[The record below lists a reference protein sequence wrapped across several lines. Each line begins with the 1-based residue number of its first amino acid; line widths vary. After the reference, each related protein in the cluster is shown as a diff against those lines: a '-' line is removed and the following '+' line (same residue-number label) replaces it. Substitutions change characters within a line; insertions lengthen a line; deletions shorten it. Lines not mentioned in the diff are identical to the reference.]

1 MITLISSMR
10 RALACAILPALALL
24 LGACSTPYRP
34 PQFVEPAPKFP
45 GLIDLAARADGRI
58 ADVLLVH
65 GMCTHDAS
73 WAAEVVDQLTQAL
86 TDATTPLA
94 ARPMTA
100 PAIDPQIQ
108 IVPSTVQTPA
118 GRLRFDALI
127 WSPLTVP
134 LKRQLCYDQTDKSPI
149 CAGEP
154 PYPFIRARINARVKD
169 VLIDDCLPDPLIYQ
183 GVARDDIQRRMRD
196 AILRVLAASDAP
208 AGLPLMVVSESLGS
222 KILFDTLLN
231 MTHEEAGSRA
241 SQMAIRA
248 VDRLRF
254 LVMAANPI
262 PLLSLADQQIPG
274 GAGGIG
280 TGAVRQAVPVPPD
293 SLQVL
298 LQERLARRPRSLV
311 DRSLTLV
318 ALTDPNDLLSYTLP
332 AERYASEEVTVYNI
346 LVSNAPTWLGL
357 LERPDRAHLGYLDNP
372 DVGRLIA
379 CGLPSSTLCKRE

>member
-10 RALACAILPALALL
+10 RALACAILPATALL
-24 LGACSTPYRP
+24 LGACSTPYHP
-34 PQFVEPAPKFP
+34 PQFVEPDPKFP
-45 GLIDLAARADGRI
+45 GLIDLAAHADGRV

-65 GMCTHDAS
+65 GMCTHDAG
-73 WAAEVVDQLTQAL
+73 WAAQVVAQLTQAL
-86 TDATTPLA
+86 AGATTPPD
-94 ARPMTA
+94 ARPRA
-100 PAIDPQIQ
+100 SPAVDPRIQ
-108 IVPSTVQTPA
+108 IVPSTVETPA

-183 GVARDDIQRRMRD
+183 GVARDEIQRRMRD
-196 AILRVLAASDAP
+196 AILQVLAASDAP

-222 KILFDTLLN
+222 KILFDTLLG
-231 MTHEEAGSRA
+231 MTHEQAGSRA

-262 PLLSLADQQIPG
+262 PLLSLADQQITG
-274 GAGGIG
+274 GDV
-280 TGAVRQAVPVPPD
+280 GAVRQAVPVPPD

-298 LQERLARRPRSLV
+298 LQERLARRPRSLLNPG
-311 DRSLTLV
+311 LTLV

-332 AERYASEEVTVYNI
+332 AERYASEDVTVYNI

-357 LERPDRAHLGYLDNP
+357 LERPDRAHLDYLDLS
-372 DVGRLIA
+372 LIHI
-379 CGLPSSTLCKRE
+379 

>member
-24 LGACSTPYRP
+24 LGACSSPYRP
-34 PQFVEPAPKFP
+34 PRFVEPDPKFP
-45 GLIDLAARADGRI
+45 GLIDLAAHADGRV

-65 GMCTHDAS
+65 GMCTHDAG
-73 WAAEVVDQLTQAL
+73 WATQVVSQLTEAF
-86 TDATTPLA
+86 TDATTPPDTRPRGGPA
-94 ARPMTA
+94 A
-100 PAIDPQIQ
+100 DPQIR
-108 IVPSTVQTPA
+108 IVPSTVETPA

-134 LKRQLCYDQTDKSPI
+134 LKRQLCYDQTDKSPL

-154 PYPFIRARINARVKD
+154 PYPFIRARINARIKD
-169 VLIDDCLPDPLIYQ
+169 VLIDDCLPDPVIYQ

-196 AILRVLAASDAP
+196 AVLQVLAASDASD
-208 AGLPLMVVSESLGS
+208 GLPLMVVSESLGS
-222 KILFDTLLN
+222 KILFDTLLR
-231 MTHEEAGSRA
+231 MTREEAGSRA
-241 SQMAIRA
+241 SQLALRA

-262 PLLSLADQQIPG
+262 PLLSLADQQI
-274 GAGGIG
+274 AGSDA
-280 TGAVRQAVPVPPD
+280 GAVRQVAPAPPD

-298 LQERLARRPRSLV
+298 LHERLARRPRSLAN
-311 DRSLTLV
+311 RSLTLV

-357 LERPDRAHLGYLDNP
+357 LERPDRAHLDYLGNP

-379 CGLPSSTLCKRE
+379 CGLPSSRLCKRP